1 MINPFFAAM
10 MLVGLGLPMLPT
22 KSASAERRLYWA
34 GAAVAVF
41 AAFFTIYPPDWRGG
55 LVFAS
60 SIAGVMVLRA
70 YMTTSYLRIRGRTFA
85 FNLSDSEQDSSDHA
99 VDAYAGFATAP
110 KMWWLFTVVTGGCAL
125 IVAMYLAS
133 SEGRWYAAG
142 SALVVVLL
150 PLMIG
155 HQDAS
160 WGYGVA
166 RGQIVQLVVVGVV
179 TVGVFILAYFIGY
192 KLGTH
197 WPLRSK
203 LSPEYRRRA

>member
-1 MINPFFAAM
+1 MINPVFAAM

-22 KSASAERRLYWA
+22 KSASTERHLYWA
-34 GAAVAVF
+34 GTAVAVF
-41 AAFFTIYPPDWRGG
+41 AAFFAIYPPDWRGG

-60 SIAGVMVLRA
+60 SIAGVLVLRA
-70 YMTTSYLRIRGRTFA
+70 YMTTTYLRIRGRTLA
-85 FNLSDSEQDSSDHA
+85 FNLTDSEQDSSRGT
-99 VDAYAGFATAP
+99 VDTYAGFATAQ
-110 KMWWLFTVVTGGCAL
+110 KMWWLFTVVMGGCAL

-166 RGQIVQLVVVGVV
+166 RGQVVQLVVASLA
-179 TVGVFILAYFIGY
+179 TVGVFAVAYFTGFW
-192 KLGTH
+192 LGTR

-203 LSPEYRRRA
+203 LSPEFRRRG